1 MEKIWLDQYQEGVPA
16 EIDLREFSSLA
27 DMFRRSVE
35 RNADKTAFISFDKSM
50 SYRRLDVLS
59 RRFASYLVNQLEL
72 HQGDRI
78 ALMIPNLMQYPVAF
92 FGACRAGIAVVN
104 IDPLCTERELRYQL
118 KDSGCRCIVLL
129 EDCAR
134 RLSHII
140 ADTDVESVIV
150 TQVADLLGPVKRFTM
165 NTYHK
170 WLAGRVPTYHLPSS
184 VSFSQTMSPSD
195 VDYADP
201 VIHKHD
207 LALLQ
212 YTSGTEG
219 VPKGVMLSHQNLYA
233 NVLQASAWSSMVIS
247 LQGTALA
254 VMPFSHVFGFTANF
268 LFPLRQGACSLLVA
282 DARDCDEIVKIMDK
296 RPCTSLVGV
305 STLFNKLL
313 ETEGFAELD
322 FSELKMCL
330 SGGMPIHKAVARNW
344 SQVTGCEITECYGM
358 TETSPAITA
367 NPLNLLKYN
376 GYLGLPL
383 PSTDISIRDMRG
395 NELNQGAEGELW
407 VRGPQV
413 MLGYWKQPQATYST
427 INKEGWFKTGDVA
440 LVSDEGMVKVID
452 RLRDVVNVSGFIVYP
467 SEIEKTVFGHS
478 SVEDV
483 AAIGVPDDCSGEV
496 VKLFVVGKD
505 GFNDVEA
512 LHEFC
517 KVKLSGYKR
526 PKEIEF
532 VEKLPR
538 FKSGRLLRRELRK
551 PSST

>member
-1 MEKIWLDQYQEGVPA
+1 LEKIWLDQYQEGVPA
-16 EIDLREFSSLA
+16 EVDLREYSSLA

-35 RNADKTAFISFDKSM
+35 RNADKTAFLSFNKSM
-50 SYRRLDVLS
+50 SFERLDILS
-59 RRFASYLVNQLEL
+59 RRFASYLVNELEL

-104 IDPLCTERELRYQL
+104 IDPLCTQRELRYQL
-118 KDSGCRCIVLL
+118 KDSGCRSIVLL

-150 TQVADLLGPVKRFTM
+150 TQVADLLGTKRFFV

-170 WLAGRVPTYHLPSS
+170 WIAGRVPTYRLPSS
-184 VSFSQTMSPSD
+184 VSFRQVIKPSD
-195 VDYADP
+195 STYADP
-201 VIHKHD
+201 IIHSYD

-233 NVLQASAWSSMVIS
+233 SVLQASAWSSTVLSPHGI
-247 LQGTALA
+247 ALA
-254 VMPFSHVFGFTANF
+254 VMPFCHIFGFTANF
-268 LFPLRQGACSLLVA
+268 LFPIKLGACSLLVA
-282 DARDCDEIVKIMDK
+282 DPRDCDSIVSILEKT
-296 RPCTSLVGV
+296 PCSSLVGV

-313 ETEGFAELD
+313 KTKGFDRLD

-330 SGGMPIHKAVARNW
+330 SGGMPIHKAVARDW
-344 SQVTGCEITECYGM
+344 AQVTGCEITECYGM
-358 TETSPAITA
+358 TEASPGITA
-367 NPLNLLKYN
+367 NPLNSLKYN
-376 GYLGLPL
+376 GYLGVPI
-383 PSTDISIRDMRG
+383 PSTEISVRDEHG
-395 NELNQGAEGELW
+395 NELAQGSAGELW

-413 MLGYWKQPQATYST
+413 MLGYWKQPQATLEALSK
-427 INKEGWFKTGDVA
+427 NGWFRTGDVA
-440 LVSDEGMVKVID
+440 VISGIGMVKVID
-452 RLRDVVNVSGFIVYP
+452 RLRDVVNVSGFVVYP
-467 SEIEKTVFGHS
+467 SEVEKVLIPHEGVH
-478 SVEDV
+478 DV
-483 AAIGVPDDCSGEV
+483 AAVGIKDDRSGEA
-496 VKLFVVGKD
+496 VKLFVVGKH
-505 GFNDVEA
+505 GYNDAEA
-512 LHEFC
+512 LHAFC
-517 KVKLSGYKR
+517 KTKLSGYKR

-532 VEKLPR
+532 VDKIPR

>member
-1 MEKIWLDQYQEGVPA
+1 MEKIWLNQYQEGVPA
-16 EIDLREFSSLA
+16 VIDLREFSSLA

-59 RRFASYLVNQLEL
+59 RRFASYLVNQLDL
-72 HQGDRI
+72 NQGDRI

-92 FGACRAGIAVVN
+92 YAACRAGIVVVN
-104 IDPLCTERELRYQL
+104 IDPLCTQSELRYQL
-118 KDSGCRCIVLL
+118 KDSGCRAVVLL

-134 RLSHII
+134 RLSRII
-140 ADTDVESVIV
+140 AETDVESVIV
-150 TQVADLLGPVKRFTM
+150 TQVADLLGPVKRLTM
-165 NTYHK
+165 NSYHK
-170 WLAGRVPTYHLPSS
+170 WIAGRVPIYHLPNS
-184 VSFSQTMSPSD
+184 VSFSQALRSS
-195 VDYADP
+195 VSIYADP
-201 VIHKHD
+201 IINAHD

-233 NVLQASAWSSMVIS
+233 NVLQASAWTSTVVS

-254 VMPFSHVFGFTANF
+254 VMPFSHIFGFTANF
-268 LFPLRQGACSLLVA
+268 LFPIRQGACSLLVA
-282 DARDCDEIVKIMDK
+282 DARDCESIVKIMEK
-296 RPCTSLVGV
+296 NACSSLVGV

-313 ETEGFAELD
+313 EAKGFEDLD
-322 FSELKMCL
+322 FSELKICL

-367 NPLNLLKYN
+367 NPLSLLKYS
-376 GYLGLPL
+376 GYLGVPL
-383 PSTDISIRDMRG
+383 PSTEISIRDMRG

-407 VRGPQV
+407 ARGPQV
-413 MLGYWKQPQATYST
+413 MLGYWKQPQATYGALC
-427 INKEGWFKTGDVA
+427 KDGWFRTGDVA
-440 LVSDEGMVKVID
+440 MVSETGMVKVID
-452 RLRDVVNVSGFIVYP
+452 RLRDIVNVSGFVVYP
-467 SEIEKTVFGHS
+467 SEVEKLMLTHE

-483 AAIGVPDDCSGEV
+483 AAVGLPDDRSGEV

-505 GFNDVEA
+505 GFDDTEA
-512 LHEFC
+512 LHAFC
-517 KVKLSGYKR
+517 KIKLSGYKR

-532 VEKLPR
+532 VEKIPR